1 MKQLCHQ
8 FKQRLGESETLRI
21 ALESEKLRLSLQ
33 NITQSPRAY
42 NMDLPPAAPLISST
56 PAHVTSSQHHVT
68 SSQHHMTSPQHNVTS
83 QDGAQEERIMAP
95 IPEQSLPP
103 RPNVSSVPESNIQMG
118 ENLTNACNDITEVWK

>member
-42 NMDLPPAAPLISST
+42 NVDLPAAAPIISST

-68 SSQHHMTSPQHNVTS
+68 SREG
-83 QDGAQEERIMAP
+83 DQEERIMTSM
-95 IPEQSLPP
+95 PEQSLPP
-103 RPNVSSVPESNIQMG
+103 RPNVSRNIHMV
-118 ENLTNACNDITEVWK
+118 ENLTNACNDITEV